1 MQTSETVFNLLFD
14 LVSFFSIQ
22 ILIAVKYTSSRGEK
36 DKQKTRTQREKLINA
51 FTPLND
57 LGNRHCFRKLC
68 SAAPFFFGSALK
80 YRDLILMPQI
90 I

>member
-51 FTPLND
+51 FTPLID
-57 LGNRHCFRKLC
+57 LGKQALLSKTVQCRT
-68 SAAPFFFGSALK
+68 FFSV
-80 YRDLILMPQI
+80 PV
-90 I
+90 